1 VSLPLRDRLGALA
14 ERDFRLLFTATTIT
28 TLGDRM
34 GGIALAFAV
43 LDLPGGTA
51 TDLGIVLGVRQGVNA
66 AVVLAG
72 GVVADRLPRNLVLT
86 GASLVQG
93 AAQAITAGLVLTGQ
107 ASVASLVV
115 LAAIYGA
122 GNAVVIPAEVGL
134 VPQTVSPVRLQQA
147 NALQGLSRNIVG
159 ILGPA
164 VGGVLV
170 VASSPGVALGV
181 DALSFFACGAL
192 LAQIR
197 VPRRAE
203 RGTGFFRELR
213 EGWTEFTAHTW
224 LWSTVLLFG
233 LGNLTFT
240 SLFVLGPL
248 VSKQDLGGP
257 GAWATILTAGGVGS
271 VVGGV
276 VAMRI
281 RPSRPLLVAC
291 IAPAPIVLQPL
302 LLAAAA
308 PVWAI
313 SAASF
318 LAGAGLSIHITLW
331 FTVFQR
337 EIPEQSQSRVSSY
350 DALGSFILMPVGYA
364 AVGPIA
370 AAIGTDTT
378 LVAAALVELVCLV
391 VILAIPSVWAIRAP
405 SPAPA
410 PAAAGSVELAAAS
423 NERSTS

>member
-1 VSLPLRDRLGALA
+1 VSEPRLPLRERLGALS
-14 ERDFRLLFTATTIT
+14 EREFRLLFTATTIT
-28 TLGDRM
+28 TIGDRM

-51 TDLGIVLGVRQGVNA
+51 TNLGIVLAVRQGVNA

-93 AAQAITAGLVLTGQ
+93 AAQAVTAALVLTGQ
-107 ASVASLVV
+107 ATVAWLVV

-122 GNAVVIPAEVGL
+122 GNAVVVPAEVGL
-134 VPQTVSPVRLQQA
+134 VPQTVSPARLQQA
-147 NALQGLSRNIVG
+147 NALQGLSRNVVG

-170 VASSPGVALGV
+170 VAATPGAALAV
-181 DALSFFACGAL
+181 DAASFFVCAAL

-197 VPRRAE
+197 VPRRSE
-203 RGTGFFRELR
+203 RGAGFFRELR
-213 EGWTEFTAHTW
+213 EGWTEFTARTW

-233 LGNLTFT
+233 IGNLMFT

-248 VSKQDLGGP
+248 VSKQELGGA

-271 VVGGV
+271 VVGGIL
-276 VAMRI
+276 AIRI
-281 RPSRPLLVAC
+281 RPTRPLLVSC
-291 IAPAPIVLQPL
+291 IAPAPMVLQPL
-302 LLAAAA
+302 LLAAGA

-313 SAASF
+313 SAAAF
-318 LAGAGLSIHITLW
+318 LAGAGLSVHLALW

-337 EIPEQSQSRVSSY
+337 EIPEHAQSRVSSY
-350 DALGSFILMPVGYA
+350 DALGSFVFMPLGYA
-364 AVGPIA
+364 VAGPVAV
-370 AAIGTDTT
+370 AIGTDET
-378 LVAAALVELVCLV
+378 LVAAAAIETVCLAI
-391 VILAIPSVWAIRAP
+391 ILAIPSVWAIR
-405 SPAPA
+405 APA
-410 PAAAGSVELAAAS
+410 PAAAGSVELAAPQT
-423 NERSTS
+423 ERSA